1 MAHLRGDYNPL
12 AAQMMLQAQQQAQLM
27 QQQQQQQQPQP
38 EPPKVRWWDINRE
51 IISADLIKF
60 VKFAK
65 ST

>member
-27 QQQQQQQQPQP
+27 QQQQQQPQP
-38 EPPKVRWWDINRE
+38 EPPKVRWWE